1 MGSMPPVPVKMV
13 CLGWPDSGEA
23 ASSVLEA
30 ASEMG
35 AETDFIFNQIDI
47 IGGGLDH
54 GSIDWRTC
62 LGTAHWL
69 LVSSS
74 DVLGDEEMR
83 GAWGA
88 SMAFAELEGSKTAMI
103 VSVPD
108 DPDRMAEAWGRVIER
123 IRQIHLLFLTP
134 DAIEAV
140 ARIEETEPEWILGEV
155 RDRGMVPLV
164 CSFDPSEMVA
174 RVAHSL
180 GEEVVE
186 IESEMDFDRW
196 LAGFLCGLPLSGPGE
211 SGIEGAAKSVG
222 HDRTSI
228 GHST

>member
-1 MGSMPPVPVKMV
+1 MAPVPIKMV
-13 CLGWPDSGEA
+13 CLGWPGSGEA

-35 AETDFIFNQIDI
+35 AETDFVFNQIDFV
-47 IGGGLDH
+47 GGSLDR
-54 GSIDWRTC
+54 GSIDWRAC

-69 LVSSS
+69 LVSSA
-74 DVLGDEEMR
+74 DVLGDEGMR

-88 SMAFAELEGSKTAMI
+88 SMSFAELEGSKTAMV

-108 DPDRMAEAWGRVIER
+108 DPDRMAEVWGRVIER

-140 ARIEETEPEWILGEV
+140 ALIEGMEPEWILREV

-174 RVAHSL
+174 RVAHAL

-186 IESEMDFDRW
+186 IESEMGFDRW

-211 SGIEGAAKSVG
+211 SGIEAAAKSVG
-222 HDRTSI
+222 
-228 GHST
+228 